1 MSKKNPI
8 TVSSWTL
15 GDQCKFEDR
24 VIAAKEAGYEGIGLR
39 AETYVDALNEGLH
52 DEDILAILDK
62 HDMKVTEVEYIVQW
76 CEEHRSYE
84 QKYKE
89 QMCFHMC
96 ELFGVGHINCGLM
109 ENYSVEY
116 TAQKLKELCQRAGKY
131 IIGVEPM
138 PYSGIPNLQK
148 GWEVVKASG
157 CENAMLILDTWH
169 WVRANQPYDIL
180 TPEIAKKVI
189 SIQIND
195 AYERPYADSI
205 LRDESMHDRLAP
217 GTGAKD
223 TAGFVKMIKDAGVDP
238 KVIGV
243 EVISDEILGRGLKE
257 AAAYTYEN
265 TEKVLKA
272 NIKPKRRNRIEYFDL
287 HPEIPLDER
296 NNYHIDNNNLGIGTP
311 KQKFRRNV
319 EAIKILKQCNEENR
333 YATQEEQQI
342 LAEYVGWG
350 GLADAFDPQ
359 NDGWSEEYKELK
371 SLLTEKEYSE
381 ARQSTL
387 TAFYTPPVVIS
398 SIYKAL
404 EKMGLEKG
412 NILEPS
418 CRSW

>member
-24 VIAAKEAGYEGIGLR
+24 VIAAKEVGYEGIGLR

-96 ELFGVGHINCGLM
+96 ELFNVGHINCGLM
-109 ENYSVEY
+109 EDYSVEH
-116 TAQKLKELCQRAGKY
+116 TAQKLKELCQRAGKLV
-131 IIGVEPM
+131 IGVEPM
-138 PYSGIPNLQK
+138 PYSGIPNMEK
-148 GWEVVKASG
+148 GWAVVKESG
-157 CENAMLILDTWH
+157 CDNAKLIMDTWH
-169 WVRANQPYDIL
+169 WVRANQPIDLEVIKDI
-180 TPEIAKKVI
+180 PADKIV

-195 AYERPYADSI
+195 VWDRPYAKSI

-238 KVIGV
+238 KVVGV
-243 EVISDEILGRGLKE
+243 EVISDAILGKGLKE

-265 TEKVLKA
+265 TEKVLKEA
-272 NIKPKRRNRIEYFDL
+272 W
-287 HPEIPLDER
+287 PEMVD
-296 NNYHIDNNNLGIGTP
+296 
-311 KQKFRRNV
+311 
-319 EAIKILKQCNEENR
+319 
-333 YATQEEQQI
+333 
-342 LAEYVGWG
+342 
-350 GLADAFDPQ
+350 
-359 NDGWSEEYKELK
+359 
-371 SLLTEKEYSE
+371 
-381 ARQSTL
+381 
-387 TAFYTPPVVIS
+387 
-398 SIYKAL
+398 
-404 EKMGLEKG
+404 
-412 NILEPS
+412 
-418 CRSW
+418 